1 MNKTLT
7 IVYILLTPILCIF
20 AEETTIQ
27 FQLTLK
33 QDGKTIPMD
42 WKALNLYMYNL
53 YKKKNDSWKSIYEK
67 YDFMKSREG
76 ENHSLYD
83 TLEPG
88 TYRIT
93 SKGDYG
99 HPYECDTVF
108 TVSAGEAQ
116 KTVEVV
122 HTAREYVRGSI
133 TIRIEPGNERLEE
146 VELEIEN
153 DIEVGIEEVGADTG
167 VKVITDDTIQMNKKG
182 VVHIRMWKDIS
193 ELTFKVFGCQYR
205 CGSDNIK
212 TYSKEELE
220 KGIVWV
226 LKEKPL
232 IGWIEV
238 KFRTPEGDVLLTKE
252 TWDKYFGDQTL
263 DGLFIYGYN
272 KKYKKKLNGVDIGKL
287 DFKRHGFNYRYL
299 ETGKPYMLGEYLN
312 FLHPK
317 KLIIIEGGGKVFEI
331 TKAGECIGTV
341 IIDIEP
347 VTPPKEQTFSGRILD
362 AITGQGVR
370 AAHVTVKKDST
381 TKAYALTDKDGK
393 FVCKIPGGTYQFEV
407 KKTLYYPLICELK
420 VESNTVKTIKINP
433 QPSLKITALYESGKQ
448 VVSGEVKLYREDKYI
463 GSEAILHGKAEIKGI
478 NPGSYI
484 ALLRASEKPVQHAG
498 PEAFIFTE
506 KKVTINEG
514 ENAVSM
520 TVTPEIKITGRIQKG
535 NITEKINKPLVML
548 IRKKWG
554 EVTYLV
560 DLRMYDPEKGKYE
573 FDVPSKGE
581 YIAEAVF
588 PGKGSDK
595 EDDEEIPAVWKPFTG
610 KTYAY
615 FSEPFIIKKENQ
627 KVVITLKKDTKHDFS
642 LKTDVK

>member
-1 MNKTLT
+1 
-7 IVYILLTPILCIF
+7 
-20 AEETTIQ
+20 
-27 FQLTLK
+27 
-33 QDGKTIPMD
+33 
-42 WKALNLYMYNL
+42 
-53 YKKKNDSWKSIYEK
+53 
-67 YDFMKSREG
+67 
-76 ENHSLYD
+76 
-83 TLEPG
+83 
-88 TYRIT
+88 
-93 SKGDYG
+93 
-99 HPYECDTVF
+99 
-108 TVSAGEAQ
+108 
-116 KTVEVV
+116 
-122 HTAREYVRGSI
+122 
-133 TIRIEPGNERLEE
+133 
-146 VELEIEN
+146 
-153 DIEVGIEEVGADTG
+153 
-167 VKVITDDTIQMNKKG
+167 MNKKG